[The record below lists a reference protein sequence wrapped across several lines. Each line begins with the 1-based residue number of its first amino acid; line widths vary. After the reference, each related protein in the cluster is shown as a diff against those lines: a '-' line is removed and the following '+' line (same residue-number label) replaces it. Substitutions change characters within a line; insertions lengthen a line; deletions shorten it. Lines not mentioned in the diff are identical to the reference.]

1 MTHLSRLLRH
11 RTVAVF
17 VLTLTVSVGARAGGV
32 ADTQPVM
39 GPSALMWSRTP
50 APLPPAW
57 TFRPAP
63 EGKRPAELP
72 EQASLPLDA
81 RFDRRWA
88 LAWDGAEGESRWLS
102 EPGEQL
108 ESEVAFN
115 EALNSL
121 LPAPGSTGLELGAG
135 FYGSQQALS
144 MGWFQSLKE
153 NMLLNF
159 SFSSEPD
166 LADVAARGGILI
178 HW

>member
-1 MTHLSRLLRH
+1 MTDLSRLLGH
-11 RTVAVF
+11 RIIAAF
-17 VLTLTVSVGARAGGV
+17 VLTLTLSVGARAGEV
-32 ADTQPVM
+32 ADTRPVM
-39 GPSALMWSRTP
+39 GPSALMWSRSP

-57 TFRPAP
+57 TFRPNPTAKRAAETP
-63 EGKRPAELP
+63 ERAE
-72 EQASLPLDA
+72 LPLDA

-88 LAWDGAEGESRWLS
+88 LGWDGAEGESRWLS

-121 LPAPGSTGLELGAG
+121 LPAPGNAGLELGAG